1 MANIT
6 LTLTLP
12 PSPTN
17 NDTHTISKVGELHL
31 PFSYA
36 LLWWLML
43 NILLQQVP
51 SFMVF
56 WVFAML
62 VASSQWYVLVL
73 RSIFAHYKLMIVV
86 QSLGYFYMSSQH
98 IVRRLS
104 GFPLCATPT
113 GLFDTLWSLS
123 LLQLPFLQ
131 YHILKEARKLEPPSC
146 SSQRSPFWRSP
157 YIKEHSEQWYHFT
170 GSLTLSWS

>member
-86 QSLGYFYMSSQH
+86 QSLGYFCMSSQH

-104 GFPLCATPT
+104 G
-113 GLFDTLWSLS
+113 
-123 LLQLPFLQ
+123 
-131 YHILKEARKLEPPSC
+131 
-146 SSQRSPFWRSP
+146 SPFVQHQQVYLTHFGVFHCCSCPFCSTTSSKKLGNLNPLLAQVRGPLFGGPPILRSTVSSG
-157 YIKEHSEQWYHFT
+157 II
-170 GSLTLSWS
+170 SLAA